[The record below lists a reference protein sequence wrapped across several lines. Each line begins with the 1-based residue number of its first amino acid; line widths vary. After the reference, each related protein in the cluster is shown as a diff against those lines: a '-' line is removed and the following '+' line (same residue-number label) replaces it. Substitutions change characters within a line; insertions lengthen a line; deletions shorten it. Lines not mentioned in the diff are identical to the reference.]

1 MLDPRQEVLYEAWC
15 QERAAQEAVP
25 PRRCF
30 DPIRFPQ
37 ALSTIVLVERMAED
51 ALCFRL
57 VGTDMVDAWGADFTG
72 KHLHEI
78 MQGEYHAFI
87 RGLFDECIERR
98 EPIFSH
104 SKFQWDRGRV
114 LDTKRLMLPFAR
126 NDAPK
131 EIGFVLVSQ
140 VFDYSKI
147 GPSRPKVST
156 DREFS
161 IIEVLR
167 QPLRTG
173 TGP

>member
-1 MLDPRQEVLYEAWC
+1 MLDPRQEVLYDAWC
-15 QERAAQEAVP
+15 QARAVQGAAP
-25 PRRCF
+25 PRRSF

-37 ALSTIVLVERMAED
+37 SLSTIILVERVAEG

-57 VGTDMVDAWGADFTG
+57 VGTDMVDAWGGDFTG

-78 MQGEYHAFI
+78 MQGEYHDFI

-98 EPIFSH
+98 QAIFSH

-114 LDTKRLMLPFAR
+114 LDTKRLMLPYAR
-126 NDAPK
+126 NEAPE
-131 EIGFVLVSQ
+131 EIGFVMVSQ

-156 DREFS
+156 DMEFS
-161 IIEVLR
+161 IVEVARERL
-167 QPLRTG
+167 QSSAG
-173 TGP
+173 S